1 MDDLVLLVKHQC
13 PLQLI
18 ADTVRMAAIFDSTA
32 SDYGFVVQYGA
43 GKTEAVMA
51 LRGANR
57 MAAVKVLQDAEH
69 GDGIS
74 RQPCLQIA
82 HGKWLRVVRG
92 YKHLGAVT
100 NASLRFGA
108 EAAARAHAASQ
119 AEARLSRGLLRQ
131 SRFSKVVRVN
141 TASAVS
147 ASLLY
152 AAALWPK
159 LSLVQFAEVSD
170 TLLQSYS

>member
-1 MDDLVLLVKHQC
+1 MWLLY
-13 PLQLI
+13 
-18 ADTVRMAAIFDSTA
+18 FDSTA
-32 SDYGFVVQYGA
+32 SDFGFVVQYGA
-43 GKTEAVMA
+43 GKTEAIMA
-51 LRGANR
+51 LRGTNR
-57 MAAVKVLQDAEH
+57 MDAVKVLQDAEQ
-69 GDGIS
+69 GDGIL

-82 HGKWLRVVRG
+82 DGKWLRVVRG

-100 NASLRFGA
+100 NAFLRFGA
-108 EAAARAHAASQ
+108 ETAARAHAASQ
-119 AEARLSRGLLRQ
+119 AEARLSRGLLRL

-159 LSLVQFAEVSD
+159 LSLVQLRKLA
-170 TLLQSYS
+170 TRYYSPIRKAVDGG